1 MFGCMFDLV
10 PPAGFEPALTAPEAA
25 VARGRILPL
34 TWRDAGGV
42 SARSGDRSAHV
53 PDHGRCFLARDLKL
67 QRELIA
73 SS

>member
-1 MFGCMFDLV
+1 
-10 PPAGFEPALTAPEAA
+10 
-25 VARGRILPL
+25 L